1 MSLSCAICVQAMN
14 LRQSGIFSQHDF
26 ENEKALLEK
35 KRLGLATSCDT
46 TGVAGSSKCA
56 DDGKAASEGRS

>member
-1 MSLSCAICVQAMN
+1 MN